1 MRQAQSAIIFGAF
14 DRPFLGG
21 FCDHRRG
28 VAAPAWRARGFTLIE
43 MLVVLLLGALLT
55 ATVLP
60 AMQRMLEAAQYKT
73 THDAIVGRLGELAYE
88 AFASGRSLVLTS
100 SAAGAQ
106 PAPAPPPT
114 VLGTPGGLGSGA
126 GAAPPPYPLDL
137 PEGWAI
143 EVERPIRFAFNGI
156 CEGGTLT
163 LRAPGRAPE
172 KLILAPPLCK
182 AVPGGA

>member
-1 MRQAQSAIIFGAF
+1 MQNAQVAIGLVAF
-14 DRPFLGG
+14 NRPFLGG
-21 FCDHRRG
+21 FCTRWRS

-73 THDAIVGRLGELAYE
+73 ARDAIVGRLGELAYE

-100 SAAGAQ
+100 SGAAL
-106 PAPAPPPT
+106 APPAA
-114 VLGTPGGLGSGA
+114 TPGAPGKGA
-126 GAAPPPYPLDL
+126 DAAPPPYPLEV

-156 CEGGTLT
+156 CEGGTVT
-163 LRAPGRAPE
+163 LRPPGRPPE
-172 KLILAPPLCK
+172 KLVLAPPLCK
-182 AVPGGA
+182 AVLGGA

>member
-1 MRQAQSAIIFGAF
+1 MQKALAAIIFGAF
-14 DRPFLGG
+14 DRPFLGC
-21 FCDHRRG
+21 FCTCGRG
-28 VAAPAWRARGFTLIE
+28 VVAPLRRAGGFTLIE

-73 THDAIVGRLGELAYE
+73 AHDAIVGRLGELAYE

-100 SAAGAQ
+100 SGADAL
-106 PAPAPPPT
+106 PAPAAAATPPAR
-114 VLGTPGGLGSGA
+114 GA
-126 GAAPPPYPLDL
+126 DAAPAPVPPQPYPVDL

-156 CEGGTLT
+156 CEGGVLT
-163 LRAPGRAPE
+163 LRPLGRPPE
-172 KLILAPPLCK
+172 KLTLAPPLCK
-182 AVPGGA
+182 ALPGGA